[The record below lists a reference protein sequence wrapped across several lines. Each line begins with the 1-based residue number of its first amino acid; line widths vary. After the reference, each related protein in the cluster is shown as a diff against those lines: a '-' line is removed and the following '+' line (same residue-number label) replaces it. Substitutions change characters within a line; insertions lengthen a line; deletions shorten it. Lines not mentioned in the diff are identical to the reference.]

1 MTSSID
7 TGSPMLSAAQQGCL
21 ACIAG
26 HMIPASAEFGMP
38 AAKDATIVADMVSIV
53 DYRDHAAL
61 TAVLSAVD
69 QAAGGSLVALSQQE
83 QASLLTRLRG
93 ERIGMF
99 AVVENIVARA
109 YYRDDR
115 VLAAIGMEVRPPFP
129 KGYEVE
135 QGDWSLLDP
144 VRQRGKIYRK
154 VE

>member
-1 MTSSID
+1 MTSSIE
-7 TGSPMLSAAQQGCL
+7 TGTPMLSAAQQDCL

-38 AAKDATIVADMVSIV
+38 AANDPTIFADMVSIV
-53 DYRDHAAL
+53 DHRDYAAL
-61 TAVLSAVD
+61 AAVLTAVD

-83 QASLLTRLRG
+83 QASLLNRLRA
-93 ERIGMF
+93 ERVGMF

-135 QGDWSLLDP
+135 QGDWSLLAP
-144 VRQRGKIYRK
+144 VRQRGKIYRE
-154 VE
+154 VD